1 MANITTQKTTYPLDF
16 FQGRIAYEISNFVG
30 AFRDGDQVVLKID
43 EYAYHLSPAKA
54 DLLAQGFL
62 MAALRTGLR
71 RFDMPWRNGQIHN
84 VSAMPKKT
92 FHKGVA
98 SGMGFRETTL
108 YIPEADYKFFA
119 SGWLYEGV
127 GEDLDFPA
135 NVVFL
140 KTRRDGVV
148 GFKKGNDE
156 FLLSPKHVVQLCLE
170 LADSSSSLVTRV
182 WSIWDRRI
190 EWSTGDATSDKA
202 SFDLANKALF
212 DCLKSYKPIA

>member
-1 MANITTQKTTYPLDF
+1 MATVTTQESTHAYDLLR
-16 FQGRIAYEISNFVG
+16 GRLAYEISSLVG
-30 AFRDGDQVVLKID
+30 AFRDGDQVMLKID
-43 EYAYHLSPAKA
+43 EYAFHLSPTQA

-84 VSAMPKKT
+84 VSAIPKET
-92 FHKGVA
+92 FRK
-98 SGMGFRETTL
+98 GMGMRFLDSTL
-108 YIPEADYKFFA
+108 YIPKAENKFFA
-119 SGWLYEGV
+119 SGWLYEGT
-127 GEDLDFPA
+127 GEDLDYPA

-190 EWSTGDATSDKA
+190 EWSTGHATSDIA

-212 DCLKSYKPIA
+212 DYLKSYKPIA

>member
-1 MANITTQKTTYPLDF
+1 MATITPHKTTYPLDF
-16 FQGRIAYEISNFVG
+16 FRGRIAYEISSLVG

-98 SGMGFRETTL
+98 KGMGFHDTTL

-119 SGWLYEGV
+119 TGWLYEGV

-140 KTRRDGVV
+140 KTGRDGVV

-156 FLLSPKHVVQLCLE
+156 FLLSPKHAVQLCLE
-170 LADSSSSLVTRV
+170 LADSSSSLATRV

-190 EWSTGDATSDKA
+190 EWGTGCAASDKA
-202 SFDLANKALF
+202 SFDLENKALF
-212 DCLKSYKPIA
+212 DYLKSYKPIV

>member
-1 MANITTQKTTYPLDF
+1 MATITTQKSTYPLDF
-16 FQGRIAYEISNFVG
+16 FRGRIAYEISSLVG
-30 AFRDGDQVVLKID
+30 ASKDGDQVVLKID

-84 VSAMPKKT
+84 VSAIPKET
-92 FHKGVA
+92 FRK
-98 SGMGFRETTL
+98 GMGFNDATL
-108 YIPEADYKFFA
+108 YIPKAENKFFA

-156 FLLSPKHVVQLCLE
+156 FLLSPKHAVQLCLE

-182 WSIWDRRI
+182 WSIWDRSI
-190 EWSTGDATSDKA
+190 EWSTVHAASDKA

-212 DCLKSYKPIA
+212 DYLKSYKPIV

>member
-1 MANITTQKTTYPLDF
+1 MATITTQKTIYPLDF
-16 FQGRIAYEISNFVG
+16 FRGRIAYEISSHVG
-30 AFRDGDQVVLKID
+30 ACRDGDQVVLKID
-43 EYAYHLSPAKA
+43 EYVYHLSPAKA

-62 MAALRTGLR
+62 MAALRTRLR

-92 FHKGVA
+92 FQRGVA
-98 SGMGFRETTL
+98 MGEGFHDSTL

-119 SGWLYEGV
+119 TGWLYEGT
-127 GEDLDFPA
+127 GEDLDYPA

-148 GFKKGNDE
+148 EFSKGNDE
-156 FLLSPKHVVQLCLE
+156 FLLSPKHAVQLSLE

-182 WSIWDRRI
+182 WSIWDRSI
-190 EWSTGDATSDKA
+190 EWSTGRAESDKA
-202 SFDLANKALF
+202 SFDRANKALF
-212 DCLKSYKPIA
+212 AYLKSYKPIA

>member
-1 MANITTQKTTYPLDF
+1 MATITTQKTTYPLDF
-16 FQGRIAYEISNFVG
+16 FRGRIAYEISSLVG

-62 MAALRTGLR
+62 MAALRTRLR

-84 VSAMPKKT
+84 VSAMPQKI

-98 SGMGFRETTL
+98 SGMGFRDTTL
-108 YIPEADYKFFA
+108 YIPKAENKFFA

-148 GFKKGNDE
+148 GFKKANDE

-212 DCLKSYKPIA
+212 DYLKSYKPIA

>member
-1 MANITTQKTTYPLDF
+1 MATITTQKTTYPLDF
-16 FQGRIAYEISNFVG
+16 FRGRIAYEISSLVG

-62 MAALRTGLR
+62 MAALRTRLR

-92 FHKGVA
+92 FQKGVA
-98 SGMGFRETTL
+98 MGMGFHETTL
-108 YIPEADYKFFA
+108 PESDNKFYA

-127 GEDLDFPA
+127 GEDLDYPA

-148 GFKKGNDE
+148 GFEKGNDE
-156 FLLSPKHVVQLCLE
+156 FLLSSKHAVQLCLE

-190 EWSTGDATSDKA
+190 EWSTGHATSDKA

-212 DCLKSYKPIA
+212 DYLKSYKPIS